1 MARPPVRVL
10 FGRRARPALRLAIA
24 AALLAC
30 FAGYLLPASPA
41 SAQGVGSLLRFPQRP
56 AQPPAP
62 AQPPDA
68 PMLVQADQIKYD
80 YTNNTVAAVGN
91 VQIYFNG
98 STIEAD
104 EVIYDQKSKRLQARG
119 NARITEADGK
129 ITYGQFIDLTQD
141 YRDGFVDS
149 LRLETA
155 TDTRFAATRA
165 DRVGGKYTVMQ
176 NGVYTACEPCA
187 DDPRKPP
194 KWQIKAARIIH
205 DQDGKMMYFEIGRAH
220 V

>member
-1 MARPPVRVL
+1 MARPPVRVQVS
-10 FGRRARPALRLAIA
+10 FGRRAFAALRIAVA
-24 AALLAC
+24 AALLAFVVGC
-30 FAGYLLPASPA
+30 LLSSSPA
-41 SAQGVGSLLRFPQRP
+41 SAQAVNTLMHFPQRP
-56 AQPPAP
+56 LPPASP

-68 PMLVQADQIKYD
+68 PMLVQADEIKYD

-104 EVIYDQKSKRLQARG
+104 EVIYDQKTKRLQARG

-149 LRLETA
+149 L
-155 TDTRFAATRA
+155 
-165 DRVGGKYTVMQ
+165 
-176 NGVYTACEPCA
+176 
-187 DDPRKPP
+187 
-194 KWQIKAARIIH
+194 
-205 DQDGKMMYFEIGRAH
+205 
-220 V
+220 